1 MTNKNQQALR
11 PGEIRLDY
19 IPMEWPL
26 TPLGAKKDPYIQGWQ
41 GKPFSRNEI
50 EEEIV
55 DGRCKAVGLLGGPA
69 YNQPYGLVW
78 VDVDGPSIC
87 PLVESLSSLS
97 FTQALPPT
105 LTLLSGKEGRERKLY
120 KLGRDKHK
128 HFVRNKYAWHGEV
141 INEKFEILWR
151 KHQGVLM
158 GLHPET
164 DGYYT
169 ADGQGFEWALELPE
183 LPDWLLNAIINK
195 NVKQG
200 VPAKEVRRVVGP
212 NFAIN
217 SVIDLERDIKL
228 ATEATWGMPPDAT
241 DDYDIWITVGQTL
254 HSLDDSLLDVWDEWS
269 KQSSKYKEGE
279 CHKRWLSF
287 SQDGG
292 RGLGSLL
299 HVAKGLGWMPSQ
311 DHRAMGVDDVTLEH
325 AAKMLEEQELALMGT
340 TSYGAKATESSGL
353 TPKRRGGNKTSRTQ
367 SKKTI
372 ETEEEEEDGDGEAKG
387 RNESS
392 DIITAKVHQIYGSTL
407 KYSENQGCFYIY
419 EHRTPGVWSALSEV
433 EMKGCI
439 KDKLDFLRAT
449 ALPRGYGIKMINDV
463 MEQLRISTLHD
474 DWYEDNKYLLFTNG
488 ILDVQTRELLPFD
501 EELYMT
507 QQLPYDYDPGA
518 TCEPII
524 KWLKNVQDNNWGRVQ
539 VLRAW
544 LRAVLL
550 SHSEIQKF
558 VEIVGPGK
566 SGKSTYAN
574 LAHALVGDENA
585 MISSLEHLEKNR
597 FETANLY
604 KKKLLLFND
613 VERYGGSVS
622 VLKAITGRD
631 LIRKERKFQAGS
643 QKPFKFNGL
652 VIITANE
659 PIQTTDPTSG
669 LARRRLTIPFDKP
682 FTGNSAEQRT
692 LIDMDD
698 DGNPFG
704 DFAALL
710 PGLVNWVLDMSEAEM
725 REYLME
731 TTSKVNFFATH
742 QREQILKSNQ
752 IMDWME
758 HCVVFAPGA
767 KTAVGIAKH
776 APGGSENIYDQW
788 ATQLY
793 ANYCEFSRASNNN
806 VLGRSR
812 FETLLMDVCMHQLQL
827 NVYKFKQNR
836 IGLCLVNI
844 ACRASSTMYG
854 TYPSI
859 VEVGLNKEEWRVMY
873 GDVLYKKTNDKIED
887 SEQQQP

>member
-1 MTNKNQQALR
+1 MTSMNQQALR

-19 IPMEWPL
+19 IPLDWPL
-26 TPLGAKKDPYIQGWQ
+26 TPLGAKKDPYVQGWQ
-41 GKPFSRNEI
+41 SNPFGVKEI

-55 DGRCKAVGLLGGPA
+55 GGKCKAIGLLGGPA
-69 YNQPYGLVW
+69 FNQPYGLVW
-78 VDVDGPSIC
+78 VDVDGPSIY
-87 PLVESLSSLS
+87 PLVESIAGKS
-97 FTQALPPT
+97 FAEALPPT
-105 LTLLSGKEGRERKLY
+105 LTILSGKEGRERKLY
-120 KLGRDKHK
+120 RLDREKHK
-128 HFVRNKYAWHGEV
+128 HFARNKYTWHGEA
-141 INEKFEILWR
+141 NREKLEILWR

-164 DGYYT
+164 EGYYT
-169 ADGQGFEWALELPE
+169 AEDQGFEWVDRLPE

-200 VPAKEVRRVVGP
+200 VPAKETTRLVGP

-217 SVIDLERDIKL
+217 SVVELERDIKL
-228 ATEATWGMPPDAT
+228 ATEATWGMPPEAA

-254 HSLDDSLLDVWDEWS
+254 HQLDESLLDVWDDWS
-269 KQSSKYKEGE
+269 KQSDKYREGE
-279 CHKRWLSF
+279 CHRRWLSF
-287 SQDGG
+287 NRDGG

-299 HVAKGLGWMPSQ
+299 HVAKEQGWQPSQ
-311 DHRAMGVDDVTLEH
+311 DHRAMNVDDSTLEH
-325 AAKMLEEQELALMGT
+325 ASKILEEMGLDQMELTVRALGM
-340 TSYGAKATESSGL
+340 TEGPAPS
-353 TPKRRGGNKTSRTQ
+353 PKKKNARAWSKQ
-367 SKKTI
+367 SADS
-372 ETEEEEEDGDGEAKG
+372 TEGEAKG

-392 DIITAKVHQIYGSTL
+392 DLVTAKVHQLYGSTL

-419 EHRTPGVWSALSEV
+419 EHRHPGVWSALSDV
-433 EMKGCI
+433 EMKGSV
-439 KDKLDFLRAT
+439 KDKLDILRDAV
-449 ALPRGYGIKMINDV
+449 LPRGYSMNMINDV
-463 MEQLRISTLHD
+463 MEQLRISTIHD
-474 DWYEDNKYLLFTNG
+474 EWYEGNEYLLFTNG
-488 ILDVQTRELLPFD
+488 ILDVKSRELLPFD
-501 EELYMT
+501 QDMYMT
-507 QQLPYDYDPGA
+507 QQLPYEYDPSA

-524 KWLKNVQDNNWGRVQ
+524 KWLKNAQDNSWGRVQ

-622 VLKAITGRD
+622 VLKAVTGRD

-669 LARRRLTIPFDKP
+669 LARRRLTIPFDRP
-682 FTGNSAEQRT
+682 FTGNSAEQRI

-698 DGNPFG
+698 NGRPFG
-704 DFAALL
+704 DFASLL
-710 PGLVNWVLDMSEAEM
+710 PGLVNWVLDMTEAEM

-731 TTSKVNFFATH
+731 TTKKVAFFAKH
-742 QREQILKSNQ
+742 HREQILKSNQ
-752 IMDWME
+752 IMDWMD
-758 HCVVFAPGA
+758 HCVVFDPGVS
-767 KTAVGIAKH
+767 TPVGLAKH
-776 APGGSENIYDQW
+776 AAPGTSSVYSNWDKF
-788 ATQLY
+788 LY
-793 ANYCEFSRASNNN
+793 ASYCEFSRASNSNI
-806 VLGRSR
+806 LGRSR
-812 FETLLMDVCMHQLQL
+812 FETLLMDVCVHQLQL
-827 NVYKFKQNR
+827 NVYKFKQHKR
-836 IGLCLVNI
+836 GLRVVNI
-844 ACRASSTMYG
+844 ACRNSDQKYEK
-854 TYPSI
+854 YPSI
-859 VEVGLNKEEWRVMY
+859 VEVGLNKEEWRIHY
-873 GDVLYKKTNDKIED
+873 GDVIDKKTDETIEVD
-887 SEQQQP
+887 EEQL